1 MYKGVGV
8 RFADFIA
15 SVDPEG
21 GTGEPDPPVKS
32 QVIWVSKMNKKL
44 DPPGK
49 CWTLSVT
56 LRNVVFFEIN
66 HLTSVK

>member
-8 RFADFIA
+8 HFADFIA
-15 SVDPEG
+15 SADPEG
-21 GTGEPDPPVKS
+21 GDNIVKS
-32 QVIWVSKMNKKL
+32 QVLWVSIGNKKL

-49 CWTLSVT
+49 CWTPSGT
-56 LRNVVFFEIN
+56 LKTVVFFEIY